1 MKLNW
6 KQLEPG
12 VWGAST
18 PEGLDFVIEE
28 TKNGTTGETLYQAIQ
43 LTRTCSSSMENR
55 IKRFTTFEEAR
66 AFLEDL
72 AAEQLGLKKRQA

>member
-1 MKLNW
+1 MILEW

-12 VWGAST
+12 VWGTSA

-28 TKNGTTGETLYQAIQ
+28 TKNGITGEMLFQAIQ

-55 IKRFTTFEEAR
+55 LKRFPTLQEAK
-66 AFLEDL
+66 AFLETI
-72 AAEQLGLKKRQA
+72 AGEQLGLELG

>member
-6 KQLEPG
+6 KLLEPG
-12 VWGAST
+12 VWGASI

-28 TKNGTTGETLYQAIQ
+28 TKNGVTGETLYQAIQ
-43 LTRTCSSSMENR
+43 LTRTCCSSMENR
-55 IKRFTTFEEAR
+55 IRRFPTFEKAK

-72 AAEQLGLKKRQA
+72 AAQQLGLNKRQT